1 MNTRE
6 HYLMYKELVQRDTN
20 QFFWDEQEDY
30 LCPVRNMR
38 GWIETTQ
45 EGAELHKRFADEVV
59 RMSEAAVSCN
69 EYAYRD
75 ASEAHQKAA
84 LDMMGSYVKYYIKPW
99 RDEYGDTRG
108 PILGLTVDEAFL
120 AEKGM
125 GWFKF
130 FDRRATAKLTVGK
143 TTVDYIVIPR
153 YTARFCEGLEGKFY
167 MDADEVKTAKGLSE
181 EHFKRAQK
189 IKERS
194 VPYKIFIGSD
204 GELAAKPIKSFNVP
218 SAVRDWTLELFP
230 L

>member
-6 HYLMYKELVQRDTN
+6 HYLMYKELVQRDVN

-45 EGAELHKRFADEVV
+45 EGSALHKRFADEVV
-59 RMSEAAVSCN
+59 RMSESAASCD

-75 ASEAHQKAA
+75 ASESHQRAA
-84 LDMMGSYVKYYIKPW
+84 LDMMDSYVKYYIKPW

-130 FDRRATAKLTVGK
+130 FDRKVTAKLTVGK
-143 TTVDYIVIPR
+143 TTVDYTVIPR
-153 YTARFCEGLEGKFY
+153 YTARFCEGLAGKFY
-167 MDADEVKTAKGLSE
+167 LDADEVRITKGLSE
-181 EHFKRAQK
+181 EHFQQVRE

-194 VPYKIFIGSD
+194 LPYKVFIGSD
-204 GELAAKPIKSFNVP
+204 GALASKAVKNFNVP
-218 SAVRDWTLELFP
+218 SAVRDWTLDLFP